1 MDRPLLTLRLVAPMI
16 SSSRAATSHQS
27 AGFAGPSGPA
37 FFSPENDKM
46 EFQIPYTTDAERATA
61 TGPVDF
67 DKLGEVIDG
76 YEPDWRPIRAGE
88 DVGHLTA
95 SLEASE
101 ALIKRMEAQ
110 LRFQHEVLAEIHE
123 LTGAESGT
131 RLPTATSSGSRRK
144 SRSGRRQSPGC

>member
-1 MDRPLLTLRLVAPMI
+1 
-16 SSSRAATSHQS
+16 
-27 AGFAGPSGPA
+27 
-37 FFSPENDKM
+37 M

-61 TGPVDF
+61 TGPVDL

-76 YEPDWRPIRAGE
+76 YAPDWRPIRAGE

-110 LRFQHEVLAEIHE
+110 LRFQHEVLAEIHA
-123 LTGAESGT
+123 LTEPDSQHPLTDRDLVRVKAQVALRQAAKSG
-131 RLPTATSSGSRRK
+131 LLS
-144 SRSGRRQSPGC
+144 

>member
-1 MDRPLLTLRLVAPMI
+1 
-16 SSSRAATSHQS
+16 
-27 AGFAGPSGPA
+27 
-37 FFSPENDKM
+37 M

-61 TGPVDF
+61 TGPVDL

-76 YEPDWRPIRAGE
+76 YEPDWRPIRAGD

-123 LTGAESGT
+123 LSGAASGDAFCLIRT
-131 RLPTATSSGSRRK
+131 KAHVALRAAAQSGLLT
-144 SRSGRRQSPGC
+144 